1 MITMIEIKRKALY
14 FGGIFGP
21 IFFLLNDIIG
31 TIITSGYSP
40 IINAVSELTQTGA
53 ENAILL
59 SSFFL
64 IAAFG
69 LVIFAIGLVTHY
81 PFGTS
86 NLIFLGGIFI
96 IFLGILSALT
106 GTIFPMDP
114 FGEAATFAGEMHKNL
129 TMVNIVLIVLA
140 IPMIGIGIYK
150 EKQWKLF
157 MVYSFITVLIMVS
170 CGILTGVLM
179 AKNIKLLGVFERIT
193 IYTYQSWIFILA
205 VLLINLK
212 IKIK

>member
-1 MITMIEIKRKALY
+1 MIEIKRKALY

-21 IFFLLNDIIG
+21 IVFLLNDIIG
-31 TIITSGYSP
+31 TIITPEYSP
-40 IINAVSELTQTGA
+40 IINAVSELTQAGA
-53 ENAILL
+53 ENAIIL
-59 SSFFL
+59 SSLFL

-86 NLIFLGGIFI
+86 KLIFLGGIFI

-114 FGEAATFAGEMHKNL
+114 FGEVATFAGEMHKNL

-140 IPMIGIGIYK
+140 IPMIGIVIYK
-150 EKQWKLF
+150 DNQWKLF
-157 MVYSFITVLIMVS
+157 IVYSFITVLIMVS

-179 AKNIKLLGVFERIT
+179 AKNIKLLGLFERIT
-193 IYTYQSWIFILA
+193 IYAYQSWIFILA
-205 VLLINLK
+205 VSLIK
-212 IKIK
+212 QPFKSD

>member
-1 MITMIEIKRKALY
+1 MITMIEIKRKVLY

-31 TIITSGYSP
+31 TIITPGYSP
-40 IINAVSELTQTGA
+40 IINAVSELTQAGA

-86 NLIFLGGIFI
+86 KLIFLGGIFI

-140 IPMIGIGIYK
+140 IPLIGIGIYK
-150 EKQWKLF
+150 ENQWKLF

-193 IYTYQSWIFILA
+193 IYAYQSWIFILA
-205 VLLINLK
+205 VLLIK
-212 IKIK
+212 Q

>member
-1 MITMIEIKRKALY
+1 MIEIKRDALY

-31 TIITSGYSP
+31 TIITPGYSP
-40 IINAVSELTQTGA
+40 IINAVSELTQAGA

-59 SSFFL
+59 SLLFL

-69 LVIFAIGLVTHY
+69 LVIFAIGLITHY
-81 PFGTS
+81 PYRTCK
-86 NLIFLGGIFI
+86 LIFLGGIFI

-114 FGEAATFAGEMHKNL
+114 FSEAATFAGEMHKNL

-140 IPMIGIGIYK
+140 IPMIGIGI
-150 EKQWKLF
+150 
-157 MVYSFITVLIMVS
+157 
-170 CGILTGVLM
+170 
-179 AKNIKLLGVFERIT
+179 
-193 IYTYQSWIFILA
+193 
-205 VLLINLK
+205 
-212 IKIK
+212 

>member
-1 MITMIEIKRKALY
+1 MIEIKRKTLY

-31 TIITSGYSP
+31 TIKTPGYSP
-40 IINAVSELTQTGA
+40 IINAVSELTQAGA
-53 ENAILL
+53 ENAIIL
-59 SSFFL
+59 SSLFL

-81 PFGTS
+81 SFGTRK
-86 NLIFLGGIFI
+86 LIFLGGIFI

-114 FGEAATFAGEMHKNL
+114 FGEVATFAGEMHKNL

-150 EKQWKLF
+150 ENQWKLF

-179 AKNIKLLGVFERIT
+179 AKNIKL
-193 IYTYQSWIFILA
+193 
-205 VLLINLK
+205 
-212 IKIK
+212 

>member
-21 IFFLLNDIIG
+21 IFFFLNDIIG
-31 TIITSGYSP
+31 TTITLGYSP

-59 SSFFL
+59 SSLFL

-86 NLIFLGGIFI
+86 KLIFLGGIFI

-150 EKQWKLF
+150 ENQWKLF

-179 AKNIKLLGVFERIT
+179 ARNIKLLGLFERIT

-205 VLLINLK
+205 VLLIK
-212 IKIK
+212 QPFKSD

>member
-1 MITMIEIKRKALY
+1 MIEIKRKVLY

-31 TIITSGYSP
+31 TIITPGYSP
-40 IINAVSELTQTGA
+40 IINAVSELTQAGA

-86 NLIFLGGIFI
+86 KLIFLGGIFI

-140 IPMIGIGIYK
+140 IPLIGIGIYK
-150 EKQWKLF
+150 ENQWKLF

-193 IYTYQSWIFILA
+193 IYAYQSWIFILA
-205 VLLINLK
+205 VLLIK
-212 IKIK
+212 Q